1 MRVNVRK
8 TATLAVMVALA
19 MVMSYI
25 ESLIPVF
32 IPVPGLKIGLANIV
46 SLVCLSVFGF
56 GAAFTVSFL
65 RICLSSLLFGNAV
78 AFIYSLFGG
87 ILSIVVMYGLKKLR
101 IFSTV
106 GVSVGGAVFHN
117 IGQIIAACFVMGTGA
132 VISYLPP
139 LLIGGTLA
147 GVVIGICSSLL
158 TERVRKVAKSR

>member
-1 MRVNVRK
+1 MRVNVKRI
-8 TATLAVMVALA
+8 AMLSVMIALA

-46 SLVCLSVFGF
+46 SLVCLSVFGL
-56 GAAFTVSFL
+56 GAAFTVSIL

-87 ILSIVVMYGLKKLR
+87 LLSLAVMYGLKRLR
-101 IFSTV
+101 LLSTV

-117 IGQIIAACFVMGTGA
+117 IGQIIAACIVMGTGA
-132 VISYLPP
+132 VITYLPP
-139 LLIGGTLA
+139 LILGGVGA
-147 GVVIGICSSLL
+147 GIVIGICSALL
-158 TERVRKVAKSR
+158 TERVRKVAKL